1 MAYTRQ
7 EQTQMPWWLQAV
19 RHLQDND
26 GYNLPQQTPRM
37 HVPAS
42 PVHSA
47 SDDEID
53 LTHTDNESESDCS
66 THTSDDDFIDD
77 SEVQPYVESTDA
89 AQRPEHGPAVSR
101 RPGSTAGT

>member
-53 LTHTDNESESDCS
+53 LTHTDNESGR
-66 THTSDDDFIDD
+66 TLD
-77 SEVQPYVESTDA
+77 SKGFVCPNLDL
-89 AQRPEHGPAVSR
+89 PAEFY
-101 RPGSTAGT
+101 